1 MSDRMRS
8 SRPAKNMA
16 TTSCRFRRH
25 RPRLGSRP
33 CTIIHERYTA
43 GFIKRRLGV
52 DWLGV
57 WDRVTKVARRSHNV
71 AIMAGRRQIAWH
83 RRSTIPGRFSQGRRS
98 SGSPSCAWWWTT
110 SRPCSCTTTT
120 APRWSI
126 PPSFLPPY
134 TRCITGCALLGASR
148 FPSFASSWWKG
159 RSTRAAFP
167 NTRCA
172 CSCLPW

>member
-1 MSDRMRS
+1 MLWRMGVWGAGWYDGRDVGMIVGGRKPVEESGRRRYCVKPLGVAALTSGFSCVVPPRRGARWRGWYISRLRDSCVSMITLIKSMSDRMRS

-57 WDRVTKVARRSHNV
+57 WDRVTKAARRSRNV
-71 AIMAGRRQIAWH
+71 AIMAGRRQMAQ
-83 RRSTIPGRFSQGRRS
+83 R
-98 SGSPSCAWWWTT
+98 
-110 SRPCSCTTTT
+110 
-120 APRWSI
+120 
-126 PPSFLPPY
+126 
-134 TRCITGCALLGASR
+134 
-148 FPSFASSWWKG
+148 
-159 RSTRAAFP
+159 
-167 NTRCA
+167 
-172 CSCLPW
+172 